1 MAFEQNGP
9 APLPWQS
16 ALAIAPNLFV
26 MHDGTNGK
34 KNVKLATTGAQ
45 ILGITVGKTDQADD
59 NVAVRSGYGQA
70 YLTVNGNSS
79 NISATDLLKAVT
91 GGIGVN
97 QVADDEEYGA
107 IALEAA
113 TADGVKIL
121 VEVRTGQSSGS
132 ADD

>member
-16 ALAIAPNLFV
+16 ALAIAENLFAE
-26 MHDGTNGK
+26 HDSTNGK
-34 KNVKLATTGAQ
+34 KNVKIATSGGQ
-45 ILGITVGKTDQADD
+45 ILGITVSKTTFADD
-59 NVAVRSGYGQA
+59 NVAVRSAGQA

-79 NISATDLLKAVT
+79 NISAQDLLKSA
-91 GGIGVN
+91 GSGIGVN

-107 IALEAA
+107 IALESAD
-113 TADGVKIL
+113 ADGVKIL
-121 VEVRTGQSSGS
+121 VEVRAGQSSGS